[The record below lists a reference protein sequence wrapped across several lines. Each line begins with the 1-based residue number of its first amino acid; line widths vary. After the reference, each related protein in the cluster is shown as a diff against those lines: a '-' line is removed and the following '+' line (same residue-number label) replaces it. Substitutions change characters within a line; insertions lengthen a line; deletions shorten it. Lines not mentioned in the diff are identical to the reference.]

1 MHGWPYW
8 RSWTWFSDTVIRRLV
23 LDEQKV
29 KGEDDDEE
37 AKYRKIKE
45 ANVKKMKALEQ
56 GGKAK
61 GSKPTK
67 KAGKAVS

>member
-1 MHGWPYW
+1 M
-8 RSWTWFSDTVIRRLV
+8 IRRLV

-56 GGKAK
+56 GSKAK
-61 GSKPTK
+61 ASKPTK
-67 KAGKAVS
+67 KAGKAVSGGMELKAVGW